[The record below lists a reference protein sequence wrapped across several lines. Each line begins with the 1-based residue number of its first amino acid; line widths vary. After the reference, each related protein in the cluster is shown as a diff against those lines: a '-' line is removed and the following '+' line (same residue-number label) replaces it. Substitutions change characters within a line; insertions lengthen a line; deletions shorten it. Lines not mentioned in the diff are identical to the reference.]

1 MTESFSFARRQQL
14 RHVIRERRQPSGDF
28 PLALLRLEQL
38 VGDVER
44 GEDGRLVRLDD
55 RPLGQDLLQGLI
67 DVRGHFPGVLR
78 RQVGAHRV
86 LLAADHHLDRV
97 LLGAH
102 SCTSGAS
109 GARRA
114 AGPATVASGLA
125 GLLLEECQ
133 ARQQVVHASARGLH
147 TLAQRLVL
155 LLQIGDAV
163 PHLGVGF
170 RRPPGPRNPRYPSTT
185 PPRARTGPAAGP
197 SPADTAAALTP
208 AGSSSATSRSTG
220 GCVGSGRYRAAS
232 GTVTS
237 NRTSNPKSG
246 AAQTGASASRARA
259 SPTTSPPRS
268 TATHPP
274 TPSVAG

>member
-170 RRPPGPRNPRYPSTT
+170 RRHPRPPPPPPPPAPGPPLFSLRF
-185 PPRARTGPAAGP
+185 GPWG
-197 SPADTAAALTP
+197 
-208 AGSSSATSRSTG
+208 
-220 GCVGSGRYRAAS
+220 
-232 GTVTS
+232 
-237 NRTSNPKSG
+237 
-246 AAQTGASASRARA
+246 ARA
-259 SPTTSPPRS
+259 PAPPPARPRGENPLPLRPPP
-268 TATHPP
+268 PP
-274 TPSVAG
+274 TPLPPSPPAPP